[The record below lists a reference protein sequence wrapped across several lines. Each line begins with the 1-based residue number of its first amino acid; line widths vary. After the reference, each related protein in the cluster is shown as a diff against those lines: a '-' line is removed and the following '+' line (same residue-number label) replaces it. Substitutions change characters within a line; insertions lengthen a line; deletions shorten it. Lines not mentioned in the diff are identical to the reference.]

1 MNMKIAV
8 CAKQIPDPANEVSYS
23 EGLINRPEEQVLD
36 DTDRYG
42 IEVALQ
48 LKEKYDAEVTIIS
61 MGPSG
66 TQKGLQ
72 QALQMGAD
80 KAIYVDDESLKGAN
94 SLMTANILSELAK
107 SLTADIV
114 IFGTE
119 STDGYSGTVP
129 QQVSRFLDFECIS
142 YVKAIEVDENIALTR
157 QTVEGSEKVNMPEKC
172 VISVTA
178 GGVEPRYPNF
188 KDIMAAKSK
197 PIEQIAL
204 SELNVTTDQNLEFL
218 NVETVESSKSGEK
231 IIDEGE
237 AYQEIVNKLKEL
249 KVIWKH

>member
-1 MNMKIAV
+1 MKIAV
-8 CAKQIPDPANEVSYS
+8 CAKQIPDPANPIEYS
-23 EGLINRPEEQVLD
+23 DGQVVRPEEQVLD

-48 LKEKYDAEVTIIS
+48 LKEKFNAEVTVIS
-61 MGPSG
+61 MTKIG
-66 TQKGLQ
+66 TEKGIQ
-72 QALQMGAD
+72 QALQMGPD
-80 KAIYVDDESLKGAN
+80 KALVLEDDSLKGAN
-94 SLMTANILSELAK
+94 SIMTSNVLSELAK
-107 SLTADIV
+107 KVDADII

-119 STDGYSGTVP
+119 STDGYAGVVP
-129 QQVSRFLDFECIS
+129 QQVSRILNLPCIS
-142 YVKAIEVDENIALTR
+142 YVKNIEIDDKVTLTR
-157 QTVEGSEKVNMPEKC
+157 QTIEGSEKINLPSKC

-197 PIEQIAL
+197 PIEQVSISDL
-204 SELNVTTDQNLEFL
+204 TINTNQNLEFIDIEV
-218 NVETVESSKSGEK
+218 VENSKSGEK

-249 KVIWKH
+249 KVI

>member
-23 EGLINRPEEQVLD
+23 EGIINRPEEQVLD

-157 QTVEGSEKVNMPEKC
+157 QTVEGSEKVKMPEKC

-188 KDIMAAKSK
+188 KDIMAAKNKEVS
-197 PIEQIAL
+197 IISINDIDFNIDQNMDFM
-204 SELNVTTDQNLEFL
+204 ELNDIS
-218 NVETVESSKSGEK
+218 SSKDGEK

-237 AYQEIVNKLKEL
+237 AYQVIIDKLKEIKAL
-249 KVIWKH
+249 WKH

>member
-142 YVKAIEVDENIALTR
+142 YVKAIEIDENIALTR
-157 QTVEGSEKVNMPEKC
+157 QTIEGSEKVNMPEKC

-249 KVIWKH
+249 KVI

>member
-1 MNMKIAV
+1 MKIAV
-8 CAKQIPDPANEVSYS
+8 CAKQIPDPAITVTYDGGN
-23 EGLINRPEEQVLD
+23 IARPEEQVLD

-48 LKEKYDAEVTIIS
+48 LKEKFDAEVTVIS
-61 MGPSG
+61 MGKLG
-66 TQKGLQ
+66 TQKGIQ

-80 KAIYVDDESLKGAN
+80 KALVIEDPALENSN
-94 SLMTANILSELAK
+94 SLMTSNILSGIAK
-107 SLTADIV
+107 IAEADVV

-119 STDGYSGTVP
+119 SSDGYSGVVP
-129 QQVSRFLDFECIS
+129 QQVSRYLNLPCVS
-142 YVKAIEVDENIALTR
+142 YVKGIDIGEQIVLTR
-157 QTVEGSEKVNMPEKC
+157 QTITGSEKVVMPDKC

-178 GGVEPRYPNF
+178 SGVEPRYPNF

-197 PIEQIAL
+197 PIEQVSISDL
-204 SELNVTTDQNLEFL
+204 TINTTQNLEFIDI
-218 NVETVESSKSGEK
+218 ETVENSKSGEK

-249 KVIWKH
+249 KVI

>member
-1 MNMKIAV
+1 
-8 CAKQIPDPANEVSYS
+8 
-23 EGLINRPEEQVLD
+23 
-36 DTDRYG
+36 
-42 IEVALQ
+42 
-48 LKEKYDAEVTIIS
+48 

-80 KAIYVDDESLKGAN
+80 KAIFVDDDSLKGAN
-94 SLMTANILSELAK
+94 SLMTANVLSELSK
-107 SLTADIV
+107 SLSADIV

-129 QQVSRFLDFECIS
+129 QQVSRYLDLECIS
-142 YVKAIEVDENIALTR
+142 YVKGIEVDENVTLTR
-157 QTVEGSEKVNMPEKC
+157 QTVEGTEKLTMPDKC

-197 PIEQIAL
+197 PIEQVSL
-204 SELNVTTDQNLEFL
+204 GDLNISSNQNLEFIDIE
-218 NVETVESSKSGEK
+218 NVENSKSGEK

-237 AYQEIVNKLKEL
+237 GFQEIVNKLKEL
-249 KVIWKH
+249 KVI

>member
-157 QTVEGSEKVNMPEKC
+157 QTIEGSEKVNMPEKC

-249 KVIWKH
+249 KVI